1 MTLAPKKR
9 TRLLRNKKAVALLG
23 IALPLG
29 LSLYIWRFDKW
40 FVKVKMQSSI
50 GIYTGDSPFKWRP
63 AEGITNP
70 VLTARDVTDVHAEI
84 VADPF
89 MVWENDTWYMFFEVV
104 DQETKLGE
112 IALATSSNGLKWRY
126 KQVVL
131 REPFTMSFPYVFKWQ
146 DTYYML
152 PETHQAKTIR
162 LYKAECFPTK
172 WSLSATPIQGMY
184 VDPAIVRYHDKWW
197 IFAASVVGN
206 DKLNLF
212 YSDDLNGSWIEHP
225 ASPVVSGN
233 NRIAR
238 PGGRVIPYED
248 KLIRYP
254 QDDSGFYGRA
264 VRAVIIDKLTTTV
277 YEEHEADP
285 NPILKG
291 TEEYFTWRTWN
302 AKGMHTIDPHQLAS
316 GKWIACV
323 DGFYKYHYWTWEP
336 FRRWAYHSSV
346 PRVST
351 LKKRCYVW

>member
-1 MTLAPKKR
+1 MTLAPKKRTRLRRNKKAVALLGIALPLGLSLYRWRCDKWFVKVKMTGRSNLSANVAMTLAPKKR

-131 REPFTMSFPYVFKWQ
+131 REPFTMSFP
-146 DTYYML
+146 
-152 PETHQAKTIR
+152 
-162 LYKAECFPTK
+162 
-172 WSLSATPIQGMY
+172 
-184 VDPAIVRYHDKWW
+184 
-197 IFAASVVGN
+197 
-206 DKLNLF
+206 
-212 YSDDLNGSWIEHP
+212 
-225 ASPVVSGN
+225 
-233 NRIAR
+233 
-238 PGGRVIPYED
+238 
-248 KLIRYP
+248 
-254 QDDSGFYGRA
+254 
-264 VRAVIIDKLTTTV
+264 
-277 YEEHEADP
+277 
-285 NPILKG
+285 
-291 TEEYFTWRTWN
+291 
-302 AKGMHTIDPHQLAS
+302 
-316 GKWIACV
+316 
-323 DGFYKYHYWTWEP
+323 
-336 FRRWAYHSSV
+336 
-346 PRVST
+346 
-351 LKKRCYVW
+351 